1 MSHTQPPLSSSL
13 LADDD
18 TMNHR
23 SRSPSIPHE
32 KTCSVVASVVG
43 AGGGGNRR
51 LLIKMMKLL
60 LDLFHRCNKITST
73 VSTCEI
79 YCTFDETIL
88 VLIMNSCLMHA
99 IVHSKILVAPQPID
113 ATKQNLVGI
122 NSSSSN
128 NYMRVDGLSRVP
140 TLKKQLISTIKL
152 YVTSRS
158 QEVRKPGNVV
168 VAGIPKTID
177 NDITAQRVINVTHVE
192 VESIENGI
200 GVVNLMDR

>member
-1 MSHTQPPLSSSL
+1 MSHTQPHASSSL
-13 LADDD
+13 LANDDAI
-18 TMNHR
+18 NHR
-23 SRSPSIPHE
+23 SRSPSIPHQQ
-32 KTCSVVASVVG
+32 TCSVVASVDG
-43 AGGGGNRR
+43 AGGGGKRI
-51 LLIKMMKLL
+51 LLVKMMKLL
-60 LDLFHRCNKITST
+60 LDLVHRCNKITST

-99 IVHSKILVAPQPID
+99 IVHSKILVAPQPVD
-113 ATKQNLVGI
+113 ASKKNSIGI

-140 TLKKQLISTIKL
+140 TLKKQLMSTMKL

-158 QEVRKPGNVV
+158 QEVRKPGLNVV

-177 NDITAQRVINVTHVE
+177 NDITLL
-192 VESIENGI
+192 I
-200 GVVNLMDR
+200 GHLAFTQLLKRLNMLLM